1 MQAQH
6 QCKYQA
12 NSFQIICWDDYDSKG
27 NNITITNNTQDL
39 PDYRNQLDFAGI
51 SSCCFSGGLV
61 IVYNKICFN
70 IYFFAYLRSVIPLS

>member
-27 NNITITNNTQDL
+27 NNITIIDDTQNLLDNT
-39 PDYRNQLDFAGI
+39 NQLNFAGI

-61 IVYNKICFN
+61 IMYN
-70 IYFFAYLRSVIPLS
+70 

>member
-27 NNITITNNTQDL
+27 NNITIIDDTQNLLDNT
-39 PDYRNQLDFAGI
+39 NQLNFAGI

-61 IVYNKICFN
+61 LCTTKF
-70 IYFFAYLRSVIPLS
+70 